1 MNRPAE
7 DPPTELEGASP
18 APADPPPPADAAPPL
33 DMKDL
38 GRTAAWILAFAIPV
52 AFFFFLPPLTRSGLW
67 DPYELNVADLGRRL
81 ALNLFHA
88 DNLSLVGADNSLPHL
103 NDLGRPELPFTS
115 MALGFR
121 LFGLHEWAGRLPLA
135 IWGLAGALAT
145 FGWVARLVD
154 RRAGIFAS
162 VVLCTMPLYFVQA
175 RTMLGDVVTMSAVA
189 MAFGGLAVG
198 TFGRGDKK
206 DVDAGRVAWTVLGFG
221 ALVAGY
227 YSRGLLLG
235 IGAPAVAVGLA
246 WLAAWG
252 AGNRRLEAFGDV
264 VGLVALVVGGWA
276 VAKGIVATS
285 GTGTSNDLNMAV
297 GAVLHAPQKYPT
309 FDYFIGHLGPAA
321 APWSAFVPLAM
332 GRLFVPPVGRTG
344 VAHER
349 EGNARLA
356 ILVGASVAF
365 VAHGWLA
372 ARTDLIPFTAPAL
385 LAAACG
391 IALRD
396 YERGAKPSI
405 ALAVVTMVFLG
416 VFHHDFHEL
425 PEKAYQA
432 FGINGAPF
440 PESYKTQALTLWTAV
455 LIGFAILV
463 MLTWVGRDPKRKP
476 FDPIH
481 YVAILRS
488 LREAWDG
495 LLSLAYFA
503 LVAGASLAGLIVWI
517 GVRAHMG
524 WVGAISL
531 QTRDVILNLWWI
543 TAFVPLAIILGIFF
557 ALDVWLWAFGGAR
570 PLGKGSFSRGF
581 EPFEELFGR
590 IRERFA
596 TKSPS
601 PWSDGTFLVSLFA
614 LAPFMVLA
622 LPAGLFAYLATH
634 GVRVPIALALA
645 IPSSIALFLALG
657 VLGDVAKGRRSTGF
671 VMLTAALG
679 LVLSVGY
686 FPALANQ
693 LSPKEVFESY
703 QREHKPGEP
712 LALFGV
718 GGRTAA
724 YYAGGQPETLP
735 DAQHAF
741 TWLMAGSADGQRRF
755 LATRADELARL
766 NQLYRMR
773 TQPPSNLPVL
783 DARSSQIL
791 LVASSLGPDEKNQNP
806 LARIVLSAEPAT
818 MQHKLDVDLEGK
830 LLVLGYDLTDVNG
843 KLVESVAPGRKY
855 HMKTY
860 YKVLAPVTTEWEGF
874 IHIDGYRRRHNGDH
888 KPMDGKYPFAL
899 WLKGDILLDDHEFA
913 LEPNF
918 SPGQYTI
925 FFGLFVGDTRMKVV
939 SGPSDGDNRIN
950 GGPLKVQ

>member
-1 MNRPAE
+1 
-7 DPPTELEGASP
+7 
-18 APADPPPPADAAPPL
+18 
-33 DMKDL
+33 
-38 GRTAAWILAFAIPV
+38 
-52 AFFFFLPPLTRSGLW
+52 
-67 DPYELNVADLGRRL
+67 
-81 ALNLFHA
+81 
-88 DNLSLVGADNSLPHL
+88 
-103 NDLGRPELPFTS
+103 
-115 MALGFR
+115 
-121 LFGLHEWAGRLPLA
+121 
-135 IWGLAGALAT
+135 
-145 FGWVARLVD
+145 
-154 RRAGIFAS
+154 
-162 VVLCTMPLYFVQA
+162 
-175 RTMLGDVVTMSAVA
+175 
-189 MAFGGLAVG
+189 
-198 TFGRGDKK
+198 
-206 DVDAGRVAWTVLGFG
+206 
-221 ALVAGY
+221 
-227 YSRGLLLG
+227 
-235 IGAPAVAVGLA
+235 
-246 WLAAWG
+246 
-252 AGNRRLEAFGDV
+252 
-264 VGLVALVVGGWA
+264 
-276 VAKGIVATS
+276 
-285 GTGTSNDLNMAV
+285 
-297 GAVLHAPQKYPT
+297 
-309 FDYFIGHLGPAA
+309 
-321 APWSAFVPLAM
+321 
-332 GRLFVPPVGRTG
+332 
-344 VAHER
+344 
-349 EGNARLA
+349 
-356 ILVGASVAF
+356 
-365 VAHGWLA
+365 
-372 ARTDLIPFTAPAL
+372 
-385 LAAACG
+385 
-391 IALRD
+391 
-396 YERGAKPSI
+396 
-405 ALAVVTMVFLG
+405 
-416 VFHHDFHEL
+416 
-425 PEKAYQA
+425 QA

-440 PESYKTQALTLWTAV
+440 PESYKDHALALWTAS
-455 LIGFAILV
+455 LIGFAVLAL
-463 MLTWVGRDPKRKP
+463 LTWVERDPKRKP
-476 FDPIH
+476 FDPER
-481 YVAILRS
+481 YVTILRG

-517 GVRAHMG
+517 GVRAKMN

-543 TAFVPLAIILGIFF
+543 TAFVPLGIILGIFF
-557 ALDVWLWAFGGAR
+557 GLDVWLWAFGGAR

-590 IRERFA
+590 VRDRFA
-596 TKSPS
+596 KKRPS

-622 LPAGLFAYLATH
+622 LPAGLFGYLATH

-645 IPSSIALFLALG
+645 IPSSIALFLGLG
-657 VLGDVAKGRRSTGF
+657 ILGDVAKGRRSTGF
-671 VMLTAALG
+671 AMLTAALG

-735 DAQHAF
+735 DTQHAF

-773 TQPPSNLPVL
+773 SQPPSNLPVL

-791 LVASSLGPDEKNQNP
+791 LVASTLGPDEKNQNP
-806 LARIVLSAEPAT
+806 LGKILLSGEPSA
-818 MQHKLDVDLEGK
+818 MQHALNVNMEDKLM
-830 LLVLGYDLTDVNG
+830 VLGFDLTDGNG
-843 KLVESVAPGRKY
+843 KLVDSVAPGRKY

-925 FFGLFVGDTRMKVV
+925 FFGLFVGDTRMKVI
-939 SGPSDGDNRIN
+939 SGPNDGDNRIN